1 MKREIGPQATSLSDD
16 NFAAIFNWIS
26 EEDGDEMISWTEFKS
41 CWTPLYDSWDY
52 RMLKSTFKNADFD

>member
-1 MKREIGPQATSLSDD
+1 MSDD

-52 RMLKSTFKNADFD
+52 RMLTSTFKNADFD